1 VREFAGGYSD
11 WQMQLANMAVVAA
24 KVTAPVKPQA
34 SKNALQV
41 KTKKLSSNEQK
52 ELESLPKKIDALG
65 VESANIQQAL
75 ANPATYQD
83 SKEAAKVKSL
93 QARLIEIEK
102 ETNAAM
108 TRWESLEA
116 ARE

>member
-1 VREFAGGYSD
+1 MGRVWFARGMV
-11 WQMQLANMAVVAA
+11 WQWRMRRLAA
-24 KVTAPVKPQA
+24 
-34 SKNALQV
+34 QV

-65 VESANIQQAL
+65 VESENIQKAL

-83 SKEAAKVKSL
+83 PKEAAKVKTL

-116 ARE
+116 IREG